1 MSLGSPCDHLCV
13 IRNNPLS
20 DVPFLFDRVPS
31 IILFSWF
38 HWFDVIQSS
47 LLVLYFFAVL
57 FRQLTIVNTQGFE
70 RLVKTPSDGRGGHS
84 EWACKGGGT
93 FSRCLW
99 HTPTEVSTDLQEAAG
114 KGSDEEGLAQG
125 NRALPDP
132 RTGKLQQGRG
142 DRDRST
148 AGRGSRSSSHA
159 LPRASAR
166 PAMLKTAS
174 SVERMAAPV

>member
-1 MSLGSPCDHLCV
+1 MGRPRCTRGSRGALPLCRQPGVGRSLKWQGRPVQTSHTDRASLTGGLGSSLQAREGCPHPAVYTDNLGRKRRALRVGLQGRRHLQ
-13 IRNNPLS
+13 
-20 DVPFLFDRVPS
+20 
-31 IILFSWF
+31 
-38 HWFDVIQSS
+38 H
-47 LLVLYFFAVL
+47 
-57 FRQLTIVNTQGFE
+57 
-70 RLVKTPSDGRGGHS
+70 
-84 EWACKGGGT
+84 
-93 FSRCLW
+93 RCLW
-99 HTPTEVSTDLQEAAG
+99 HMPTEVSTDLQEVAG

-132 RTGKLQQGRG
+132 RTGKLRQGRG

-166 PAMLKTAS
+166 PVMLMTPS